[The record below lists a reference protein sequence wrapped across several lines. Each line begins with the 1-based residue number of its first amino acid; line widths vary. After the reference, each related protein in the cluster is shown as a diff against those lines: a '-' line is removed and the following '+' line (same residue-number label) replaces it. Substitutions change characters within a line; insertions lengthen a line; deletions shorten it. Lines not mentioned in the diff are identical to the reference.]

1 MRRIGVFVVG
11 VSVLLLA
18 LPASAQDYPKAEI
31 FGGFSFASV
40 DDPIDMERETFFG
53 FQTSVAGNFNK
64 SFGIVGDFG
73 GHYRIEPFGAGS
85 TAYEFMVGPR
95 FTSRGDT
102 ATGFVHAMFG
112 GVKFDGNVNSD
123 TGFAMAFGG
132 GVDVNVGKRIAIRVI
147 QFDYVPTHLFDTWEH
162 NIRLGIG
169 VVFKLGGGS

>member
-11 VSVLLLA
+11 VSVLVLVLA

-40 DDPIDMERETFFG
+40 DDPIDFEWEAFLG
-53 FQTSVAGNFNK
+53 FQTRFAGNLNK

-73 GHYRIEPFGAGS
+73 GHYRTFGGR
-85 TAYEFMVGPR
+85 AYEFMVGPR

-112 GVKFDGNVNSD
+112 GVNFHSNRLSG

-132 GVDVNVGKRIAIRVI
+132 GLDVNVSKRFAFRVI

>member
-1 MRRIGVFVVG
+1 MRRIGIFVVG
-11 VSVLLLA
+11 VSLLLLA

-31 FGGFSFASV
+31 FGGISYANV
-40 DDPIDMERETFFG
+40 DDPIDNERETFFG

-73 GHYRIEPFGAGS
+73 GHYRSPDVGS

-132 GVDVNVGKRIAIRVI
+132 GVDVNVTKRFAFRVI
-147 QFDYVPTHLFDTWEH
+147 QFDYVPTHLFDNWEH

-169 VVFKLGGGS
+169 VVFKFGGGS

>member
-1 MRRIGVFVVG
+1 MRRIGVSVVW

-40 DDPIDMERETFFG
+40 DDPIDIEREAFLG
-53 FQTSVAGNFNK
+53 FQTSFAGNFNK

-73 GHYRIEPFGAGS
+73 GHYRSPDVGS
-85 TAYEFMVGPR
+85 RAYEFMVGPR

-112 GVKFDGNVNSD
+112 GVAFRGNRFSD

-132 GVDVNVGKRIAIRVI
+132 GVDVKVSKRFAFRVI

-162 NIRLGIG
+162 NIRFGIG